1 MYDKSEEIRLRL
13 LERRKDDPPMN
24 IDLDTIPKNIL
35 RAEVRLMDKKS
46 SSRELGGLE
55 TVSDLLR
62 EYNQLQDMYER
73 TLEGVFKDPPNIDA
87 NASVTDV
94 ERLLRASHGKG
105 GRGWYHRTLKA
116 VGASQILSALGED
129 KLKSLLMELGL
140 EKSNARKEVKKV
152 VDLAF
157 DFQASQLILFDE
169 TKVSVGDLYEELRHK
184 LAS

>member
-1 MYDKSEEIRLRL
+1 
-13 LERRKDDPPMN
+13 
-24 IDLDTIPKNIL
+24 
-35 RAEVRLMDKKS
+35 
-46 SSRELGGLE
+46 
-55 TVSDLLR
+55 
-62 EYNQLQDMYER
+62 
-73 TLEGVFKDPPNIDA
+73 
-87 NASVTDV
+87 
-94 ERLLRASHGKG
+94 
-105 GRGWYHRTLKA
+105 LKA